1 MDMKQM
7 IFMAVVLL
15 MLVASCD
22 RQPNKNNFPPDN
34 ANVAL
39 DSTNLPIVWVEVDGV
54 TVDRFERIPAHMK
67 IIYNGKGNLNYADTV
82 AHPGQSVD
90 YEGPIA
96 LRYRGNS
103 SLNASDKKPY
113 SFRTLE
119 KPLKK
124 SSKKKKVEILGLG
137 KDNNWALLAPYS
149 DKSMMR
155 DLLAFELARPWMEYV
170 PQGRYCELFLD
181 GTYYGV
187 YILCEVV
194 SKGKHRLNLAK
205 PGTSGDA
212 LTGDYLVEVDYDDD
226 VNYVSK
232 YHPVDSLGRPITDRF
247 VHFQFKSP
255 EIEKMKAPQIAYI
268 TTLID
273 EMERVMA
280 SPQCSDP
287 QTGYRKYIDVTSFID
302 YQLAMELGHNIDG
315 YRKSGKFYKRR
326 DSGDGRFKMVVW
338 DMNIAYGNCKIR
350 DGWRTDTWIYQ
361 SNDLMRD
368 QNEDLLV
375 PFWWYRLNGDKAYV
389 EQLKARWAQYRNTN
403 LTEERVM
410 AVIDSLATELTSCGA
425 EQRNSQAWPRWGEY
439 VWPNYYIAKDF
450 NDEIAHLKQWVKDRI
465 AWMDE
470 RLGYRRQ

>member
-1 MDMKQM
+1 MKRM
-7 IFMAVVLL
+7 IFLAVVL
-15 MLVASCD
+15 MVVASCN
-22 RQPNKNNFPPDN
+22 RQPNNFPPDDRR
-34 ANVAL
+34 VEL
-39 DSTNLPIVWVEVDGV
+39 TSTNLPIVWIEVDGV
-54 TVDRFERIPAHMK
+54 TIDRYERIPAHMK
-67 IIYNGKGNLNYADTV
+67 IIYNGEGKMNYADTV
-82 AHPGQSVD
+82 AHPGQSID

-103 SLNASDKKPY
+103 SVNASDKKPY

-119 KPLKK
+119 RPLNKD
-124 SSKKKKVEILGLG
+124 SKKRKVKILGLG

-170 PQGRYCELFLD
+170 PKGRYCELFLD

-205 PGTSGDA
+205 PGKSGDA
-212 LTGDYLVEVDYDDD
+212 LTGDYLMEVDYDDD

-232 YHPVDSLGRPITDRF
+232 FHPVDSSGRPIKDRF
-247 VHFQFKSP
+247 IHFQYKSP
-255 EIEKMKAPQIAYI
+255 DLDKMNASQISYI
-268 TTLID
+268 TGLID
-273 EMERVMA
+273 EMESVMA
-280 SPQCSDP
+280 SPQFSDP

-315 YRKSGKFYKRR
+315 YRKSGKFFKHR

-361 SNDLMRD
+361 SNDLLRAE
-368 QNEDLLV
+368 NEDFLV
-375 PFWWYRLNGDKAYV
+375 PFWWYRLNNDKAYTD
-389 EQLKARWAQYRNTN
+389 ELKARWAEYRNSN
-403 LTEERVM
+403 LSDDRVM
-410 AVIDSLATELTSCGA
+410 AVIDSLATVLTSCGA
-425 EQRNSQAWPRWGEY
+425 EQRNSQAWPRWNEY

-450 NDEIAHLKQWVKDRI
+450 DDEIAYLKRWIKERI

>member
-1 MDMKQM
+1 M
-7 IFMAVVLL
+7 IFLAIVL
-15 MLVASCD
+15 MVVASCN
-22 RQPNKNNFPPDN
+22 RQPNNFPPDDRR
-34 ANVAL
+34 VEL
-39 DSTNLPIVWVEVDGV
+39 TSTNLPIVWIEVDGV
-54 TVDRFERIPAHMK
+54 TIDRYERIPAHMK
-67 IIYNGKGNLNYADTV
+67 IIYNGEGKMNYADTV
-82 AHPGQSVD
+82 AHPGQSID

-103 SLNASDKKPY
+103 SVNASDKKPY

-119 KPLKK
+119 RPLNKD
-124 SSKKKKVEILGLG
+124 SKKRKVKILGLG

-170 PQGRYCELFLD
+170 PKGRYCELFLD

-194 SKGKHRLNLAK
+194 SKGKHRLNLVK
-205 PGTSGDA
+205 PGKSGDA
-212 LTGDYLVEVDYDDD
+212 LTGDYLMEVDYDDD

-232 YHPVDSLGRPITDRF
+232 FHPVDSSGRPIKDRF
-247 VHFQFKSP
+247 IHFQYKSP
-255 EIEKMKAPQIAYI
+255 DLDKMNASQISYI
-268 TTLID
+268 TGLID
-273 EMERVMA
+273 EMESVMA
-280 SPQCSDP
+280 SPQFSDP

-315 YRKSGKFYKRR
+315 YRKSGKFFKHR

-361 SNDLMRD
+361 SNDLLRAE
-368 QNEDLLV
+368 NEDFLV
-375 PFWWYRLNGDKAYV
+375 PFWWYRLNNDKAYTD
-389 EQLKARWAQYRNTN
+389 ELKARWAEYRNSN
-403 LTEERVM
+403 LSDDRVM
-410 AVIDSLATELTSCGA
+410 AVIDSLATVLTSCGA
-425 EQRNSQAWPRWGEY
+425 EQRNSQAWPRWNEY

-450 NDEIAHLKQWVKDRI
+450 DDEIAYLKRWIKERI